1 MSLRVLP
8 VGRKEV
14 ETLVQRYVDEIRAK
28 QTGDEEAKQL
38 HAFLVQPIPETF
50 TAIGVFT
57 SLQ

>member
-1 MSLRVLP
+1 MLP